1 MLSIWRL
8 IPTQVIILAAGCLP
22 GCISFA
28 THSYELVD
36 VRVLDAETSDP
47 LSNARVSIFY
57 GAGEQIVLN
66 QPDNVDVTT
75 DRHGRAAVEVTDY
88 NIDVGV
94 IGWEVSAEG
103 YLTRHA
109 GDPFSGRV
117 PDEFLKEATD
127 HDASLEAEIR
137 LYRAPRASVT
147 IVVPDGYRGPLK
159 IEHEPKSDWVQEAI
173 GQREFEFSANDDGYV
188 FVEASPMLA
197 WGVLSGVS
205 VRYAD
210 GTEIQRIYT
219 FYEPEKDNDIGLRT
233 IGTYPRYRDLY
244 VIGTKSDEESLR
256 GLVHPPQNQGEYSME
271 ALDVIF
277 KAHRSG

>member
-1 MLSIWRL
+1 MLNISRL
-8 IPTQVIILAAGCLP
+8 IPTQVAILAASCLP

-47 LSNARVSIFY
+47 LCNARVSVY
-57 GAGEQIVLN
+57 YAHGEEIVLN
-66 QPDNVDVTT
+66 QPENLAVST
-75 DRHGRAAVEVTDY
+75 DRHGRAALEITDY
-88 NIDVGV
+88 TIDLGV

-117 PDEFLKEATD
+117 PDEFKKVATD

-188 FVEASPMLA
+188 FVEASPLLA
-197 WGVLSGVS
+197 RGVLSGVS

-219 FYEPEKDNDIGLRT
+219 FYEPEADNDIGLRT

-256 GLVHPPQNQGEYSME
+256 GMVHPPQDQGELSME
-271 ALDVIF
+271 ALEAIF
-277 KAHRSG
+277 KAHDSR